1 MGQEL
6 TCTLDYGGESY
17 NGKALLETSELIF
30 RGETRLKIAF
40 KQITHVQAADG
51 KLHVNFDGGV
61 AIFHLGPAA
70 AKWANK
76 ILNPPSRLDKLG
88 LKSGMRVR
96 WIGARDDGFKD
107 EALALGVAFV
117 RTAPDLTFVRAANT
131 ADLTRIPHAATWV
144 IYPKGVQH
152 IREQDVR
159 AAGLGAGLVDVKV
172 ASFSPTHTA
181 LKFVPR
187 SVPARKKASPV
198 ARD

>member
-1 MGQEL
+1 MGQERA
-6 TCTLDYGGESY
+6 CTLDYGGGSY
-17 NGKALLETSELIF
+17 KGRALLETSELIF

-40 KQITHVQAADG
+40 KEIIHVQADDG
-51 KLHVNFDGGV
+51 KLHVTSAAGA

-70 AKWANK
+70 ARWATK
-76 ILNPPSRLDKLG
+76 ILNPPSRFDKLG
-88 LKSGMRVR
+88 VKSGMRVR
-96 WIGARDDGFKD
+96 WLGARDDVFKD
-107 EALALGVAFV
+107 EALALGVTFV
-117 RTAPDLTFVRAANT
+117 RTAPDLTFLQATSVR
-131 ADLTRIPHAATWV
+131 DLTRIPHAPTWI

-172 ASFSPTHTA
+172 ASFSTTHTA

-187 SVPARKKASPV
+187 AVPARKTAVPV